1 MKRNAFTLVE
11 LLVVITII
19 GILTATVLPRLA
31 GRTGEARIKRAE
43 SEIYGTLSTALD
55 MYELDIGR
63 YPGSLEC
70 LWRLDAPSGFDVD
83 EYKNLWEGPYI
94 KRARVKGSSILDPWG
109 NPYQYESVD
118 QGGSYMISS
127 QGANVQDSSDD
138 IVYSGEITFEN

>member
-19 GILTATVLPRLA
+19 GILTATILPRLA

-63 YPGSLEC
+63 YPDSLEC

-83 EYKNLWEGPYI
+83 EYSSLWEGPYI
-94 KRARVKGSSILDPWG
+94 KRARVRGNSILDPWG

-118 QGGSYMISS
+118 QGSSYKISS
-127 QGANVQDSSDD
+127 QGANTQDSNDD
-138 IVYSGEITFEN
+138 IVYSGEMTFED